1 MTENETAIRRNL
13 TDAGLT
19 KEEAERCAKLLA
31 AGRKGEVL
39 RLIETY
45 RKTLLCDLH
54 RTQRK
59 LDCLDYFVMVTEKT
73 AKNKSG
79 AVRPSPLLQTSAAV

>member
-1 MTENETAIRRNL
+1 MTQGRCIMTENETAIRRNL

-19 KEEAERCAKLLA
+19 EEEAERCAELLA

-59 LDCLDYFVMVTEKT
+59 LDCLDYFAMVTEKNR
-73 AKNKSG
+73 KK
-79 AVRPSPLLQTSAAV
+79 